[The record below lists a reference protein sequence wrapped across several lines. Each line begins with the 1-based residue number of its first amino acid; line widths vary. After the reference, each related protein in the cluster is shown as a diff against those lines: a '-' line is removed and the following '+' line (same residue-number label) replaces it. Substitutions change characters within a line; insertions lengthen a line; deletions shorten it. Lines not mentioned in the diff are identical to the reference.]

1 MEFDSEIKKAKLNI
15 LKKTGIN
22 ILYPVIVGDFGS
34 IGGFCQFDKTIHID
48 KDIVNDKE
56 LLSKVIYHEFLHLF
70 LQVDTKLFYDV
81 LRDRYISTYFFYL
94 NKYCNKYQVLTIY
107 PYCDVWIKFKQTNT
121 EGLRNVNKLVKNN
134 SLSKNYN
141 QFNMLTEFII
151 HNSDY
156 YFETNFND
164 ELFEDHVVLEMNKF
178 VFNLILENINKH
190 TEVVKRNIKT
200 LLK

>member
-15 LKKTGIN
+15 FKKTGIN
-22 ILYPVIVGDFGS
+22 ILYPVIVDSFGTA
-34 IGGFCQFDKTIHID
+34 GGVCQFDKTIHID
-48 KDIVNDKE
+48 NDIVNDKV
-56 LLSKVIYHEFLHLF
+56 LLSRVIYHEFLHLF

-94 NKYCNKYQVLTIY
+94 NKYCDKYQVLTIY
-107 PYCDVWIKFKQTNT
+107 PDCDVLVKFKQTNT
-121 EGLRNVNKLVKNN
+121 EGLRNENKLVKNN

-156 YFETNFND
+156 YFQTNFND
-164 ELFEDHVVLEMNKF
+164 KLFEDHVVLEMNKF
-178 VFNLILENINKH
+178 VFNLIS
-190 TEVVKRNIKT
+190 
-200 LLK
+200 